1 MNVHIEG
8 EEGEPSFMSS
18 SFIEGRCGIDGEL
31 GC

>member
-1 MNVHIEG
+1 MAALKGKRESRV
-8 EEGEPSFMSS
+8 SMSS